1 MKKVL
6 FMVVLLPAVLGACN
20 QGQSRDYGRGGNNA
34 CEYVRENTDL
44 DREDIA
50 SVDVVGEDS
59 LLGDSWLANDAYMF
73 ANATLRYL
81 QGTMSVYDYASIVG
95 DRLMMLHDVVD
106 SWDYG
111 GVVNDSLRCLPKYDN
126 VWRLVYVVRVTMK
139 SQTSRDI
146 RVLMDKDGVR
156 PRMTEEEFMGEL
168 DRYNGEIMDGYQL
181 LR

>member
-1 MKKVL
+1 M
-6 FMVVLLPAVLGACN
+6 MVMLPAVLWACN
-20 QGQSRDYGRGGNNA
+20 QGQSRDYGQGGNNA
-34 CEYVRENTDL
+34 CEYVREKSDL

-73 ANATLRYL
+73 ANATLKYL
-81 QGTMSVYDYASIVG
+81 QGMMSVDDYASIV
-95 DRLMMLHDVVD
+95 DERLTLLHDVAG

-111 GVVNDSLRCLPKYDN
+111 RLVNDSLRCLPKYDN
-126 VWRLVYVVRVTMK
+126 VWRRVYVVRVTMK

-146 RVLMDKDGVR
+146 RVLMENDGVR
-156 PRMTEEEFMGEL
+156 PRMTEEELIGEL

-181 LR
+181 FR